1 MVIEIIVAL
10 LLFILFLPIKVNFLF
25 YINLLANKGALAVK
39 VFTQPVMQDKFK
51 IASGQVTA
59 KNNYNKE
66 KVFELSK
73 EDKTVIFI
81 ESFINNITH
90 KIIIDNTFIG
100 VEVGNKDDAMVT
112 ALLSG
117 GILMIVDLLFAQLYT
132 RKNGANYDVDSEP
145 LFCQNKIVISAQA
158 QMYVNLFDVLFA
170 FGKSYLKTIK
180 RIRDIAKTRLEQ
192 EC

>member
-1 MVIEIIVAL
+1 MVIKIIVAVII
-10 LLFILFLPIKVNFLF
+10 FFLFLPIKVNFLF

-39 VFTQPVMQDKFK
+39 VFAKSVMQDKFK
-51 IASGQVTA
+51 IASGQVTT
-59 KNNYNKE
+59 KNSYNKE
-66 KVFELSK
+66 KVIELSK

-81 ESFINNITH
+81 ESFVNNITH

-117 GILMIVDLLFAQLYT
+117 GILMVVDLLFAQLYS

-145 LFCQNKIVISAQA
+145 LFCQNKIVVSAQA

-170 FGKSYLKTIK
+170 FGKSYLKTLK
-180 RIRDIAKTRLEQ
+180 RIKEIAKSRSTQ
-192 EC
+192 NC